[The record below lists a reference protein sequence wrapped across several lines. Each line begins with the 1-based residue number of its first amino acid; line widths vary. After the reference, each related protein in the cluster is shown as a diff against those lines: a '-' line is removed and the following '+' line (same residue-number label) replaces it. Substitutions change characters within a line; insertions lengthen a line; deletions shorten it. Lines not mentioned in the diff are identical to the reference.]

1 MDSGKIQI
9 LSVSGD
15 KIPGLDINAV
25 SLNVCTTPHKGYP
38 MSLHMSSG
46 VICLV
51 SDLCT
56 PVCSQHTSPIV
67 SLCIDEEG
75 EHIASCAQDGKVSG
89 TIDFLLLLLLTITVT
104 LTLTLTLSSLPF
116 WGASI
121 LLHCVHLSILRSSSV
136 DYLVHRTIL
145 FSIWAK
151 VYRLV

>member
-1 MDSGKIQI
+1 MDSGKIHI

-51 SDLCT
+51 SNLCT

-75 EHIASCAQDGKVSG
+75 EHIASCAQDGKVSD

-104 LTLTLTLSSLPF
+104 LTLTLSSLPSL
-116 WGASI
+116 GASS